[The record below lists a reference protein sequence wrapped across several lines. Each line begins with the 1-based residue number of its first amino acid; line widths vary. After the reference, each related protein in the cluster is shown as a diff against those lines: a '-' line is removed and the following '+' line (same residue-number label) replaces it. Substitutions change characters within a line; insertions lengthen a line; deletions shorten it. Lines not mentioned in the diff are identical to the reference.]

1 MVGGVLS
8 ASGSVWRLYTM
19 SAKPRIS
26 VIATAAG
33 NTVPPWN
40 RTLRPFPFCASL
52 AAFLVELGL
61 ATAGHV
67 IGVIAPS
74 ACASVG
80 RRRAEDGHRPDPQPM
95 VTPRALP
102 IAVR

>member
-8 ASGSVWRLYTM
+8 AWGSVWRLYTM
-19 SAKPRIS
+19 SAKPRMS

-33 NTVPPWN
+33 NTVPPWK

-61 ATAGHV
+61 ATAGQA
-67 IGVIAPS
+67 IGVIGPS
-74 ACASVG
+74 ACAGVQRLRAG
-80 RRRAEDGHRPDPQPM
+80 ADRRHRQL
-95 VTPRALP
+95 PRATP
-102 IAVR
+102 H